1 MNKKFV
7 KIGDCYFDVN
17 HIIAFKP
24 TYATKDGRV
33 DINLIMV
40 YLATGEIIS
49 VPCEDADG
57 NWGRAIYDNYVATLV
72 DACTFG
78 KSNLICEIEKNTDD
92 GTLIV

>member
-24 TYATKDGRV
+24 IYATKDGRV
-33 DINLIMV
+33 DINHIMV
-40 YLATGEIIS
+40 YLATGEIVS

-57 NWGRAIYDNYVATLV
+57 NWGRAVYDNYVSTLV

-78 KSNLICEIEKNTDD
+78 KSNLICETKNATN
-92 GTLIV
+92 GNFIV